1 MDLQEKFA
9 LRLSELR
16 LQKNVS
22 AREMSFAIGQCQ
34 NYINMIEN
42 GRSLPS
48 MAVFFAICEY
58 LEVEP
63 SVFFDFGNHNPK
75 KSNALSEKLNGLSDE
90 QLSAVLKII
99 EQMK

>member
-1 MDLQEKFA
+1 
-9 LRLSELR
+9 
-16 LQKNVS
+16 
-22 AREMSFAIGQCQ
+22 
-34 NYINMIEN
+34 
-42 GRSLPS
+42 